1 MVEQGGVEEID
12 HEVEGFT
19 GRGNVVSKDIVKR
32 GSTETHT
39 VELQARVS
47 RSWEQ
52 GIFSLFLSWPRLKS
66 KGKKQAS
73 HLSSIQLPIAIIFTL
88 KTVDRSFFY
97 IQSQHTEALDLNAAE
112 KFACNYVQ
120 EPFRK

>member
-1 MVEQGGVEEID
+1 MNMVEQGGVEEID

-47 RSWEQ
+47 RSYDPPFQTLVFPALE
-52 GIFSLFLSWPRLKS
+52 IHLFSSSDNPS
-66 KGKKQAS
+66 TIKGD
-73 HLSSIQLPIAIIFTL
+73 HHSSNT
-88 KTVDRSFFY
+88 
-97 IQSQHTEALDLNAAE
+97 
-112 KFACNYVQ
+112 
-120 EPFRK
+120 